1 MSALPNFDNSAS
13 GESESAKLDDLI
25 SRFRP
30 VFARIAE
37 GAAQREHQRELAY
50 EAIEWLRESGFTS
63 VRLPIAHGGQGA
75 SVEQLFALL
84 VELAEADSNLTQALR
99 PHFGFVER
107 ILIHGNDDTRK
118 RWLPRIAQGKIFGNA
133 STETGNSPLGV
144 WQTTLTPDATQPG
157 HWRLN
162 GEKFYSTG
170 SLYADWVSVVAR
182 AVVPGRDDE
191 TVHAVVPATTEGLER
206 IDDWSGFGQRLTAS
220 GSTKLRNASVPE
232 DSLLRFRSGEPSP
245 TVAYFQLFHLATLA
259 GIARAIERDTVAY
272 LKSRKRTFSHG
283 AASLAKDDPLVQQIV
298 GQLASTNYI
307 AGLAVADVA
316 REVGKALRETAAHG
330 KADKSLLDA
339 LELRTAKAQIAVVE
353 LVLQAANRMFDVG
366 GATAVGESLRLDRHW
381 RNART
386 LAQHNPAIYKALSVG
401 DILLNDAAPIYYWH
415 TGIAA

>member
-1 MSALPNFDNSAS
+1 MSALPSFADNALND
-13 GESESAKLDDLI
+13 SEPANWDELT

-30 VFARIAE
+30 IFARIAE
-37 GAAQREHQRELAY
+37 GAAEREHQRQLAY
-50 EAIEWLRESGFTS
+50 EPINWLRESGFTAI
-63 VRLPIAHGGQGA
+63 RLSQAQGGSGA

-107 ILIHGNDDTRK
+107 ILINANATTRE
-118 RWLPRIAQGKIFGNA
+118 RWLPLIAQGNIFGNA
-133 STETGNSPLGV
+133 STEIGNGPLGV
-144 WQTTLTPDATQPG
+144 WQTTITPDASQPG
-157 HWRLN
+157 HWLLN

-182 AVVPGRDDE
+182 AVDPGRDDE
-191 TVHAVVPATTEGLER
+191 TVQAVVSANSEGVDR
-206 IDDWSGFGQRLTAS
+206 VDDWTGFGQRLTAS
-220 GSTKLRNASVPE
+220 GSTKLRNVRVADESIV
-232 DSLLRFRSGEPSP
+232 RFRSGEPSP

-272 LKSRKRTFSHG
+272 LKARKRTFSHS
-283 AASLAKDDPLVQQIV
+283 AAPLAKDDPLVQHIV

-307 AGLAVADVA
+307 AGLAVTDVA
-316 REVGKALRETAAHG
+316 REVGHALREIAANG
-330 KADKSLLDA
+330 KADKALLDA
-339 LELRTAKAQIAVVE
+339 LELRTAKAQVAVVD

-366 GATAVGESLRLDRHW
+366 GATALGESLRLDRHW

-401 DILLNDAAPIYYWH
+401 DILLNDAEPVYYWH